1 MDGTLLDLPPNQQRL
16 TGTVEWEQ
24 VVAELF
30 ALRREVSELRREN
43 AELRRENAE
52 LRQQAGYWKSRH
64 ADALERLAK
73 LEAEAEQLRGENRK
87 LQDRLFGRKTEKTRG
102 DRSNQLLPEGD
113 GKTPGRK
120 PRGQRKGRPA
130 PPRRNH
136 SHLPVIEEFRDV
148 PEDQRICPDCGLPYT
163 LCGSEDSEQIEIE
176 VRAHRRRIRRRR
188 YRRSCRCPA
197 GGAPQTVTA
206 PAAPKLIPNGLLGTS
221 VWVEI
226 LLAKFF
232 SHQPIERLLT
242 QWQLLGLNVAAGTV
256 NGGLQRLEPMFAPL
270 YEDLRAHNAQSPLSQ
285 ADETRW
291 MVFIDHEGK
300 TGHRWWLWV
309 FLGTD
314 TVVFVLDPRR
324 SHEVPEGHFSAD
336 AKLIL
341 VVDRYSAY
349 KAMSQVQCGN
359 ILLAFCW
366 AHVRRDFVEVG
377 KGWAELKPWA
387 LAWLERIREL
397 YRYQRERLKHASGSL
412 QFRAADAALRQAVS
426 AMKAEAERE
435 LAEANL
441 REPCRKVL
449 KSLQG
454 HWTGLTRF
462 VDDLRIPMDNNGSER
477 EARGPAVGRKNYYGS
492 GALWSGRL
500 TAMLFS
506 LFATLRK
513 QGLNARKWLTWY
525 LESCAEAGGQA
536 PANISRILPW
546 NLSPEKRRELAITP
560 PKPPN
565 TS

>member
-1 MDGTLLDLPPNQQRL
+1 
-16 TGTVEWEQ
+16 
-24 VVAELF
+24 
-30 ALRREVSELRREN
+30 
-43 AELRRENAE
+43 
-52 LRQQAGYWKSRH
+52 
-64 ADALERLAK
+64 
-73 LEAEAEQLRGENRK
+73 
-87 LQDRLFGRKTEKTRG
+87 
-102 DRSNQLLPEGD
+102 
-113 GKTPGRK
+113 
-120 PRGQRKGRPA
+120 
-130 PPRRNH
+130 
-136 SHLPVIEEFRDV
+136 
-148 PEDQRICPDCGLPYT
+148 
-163 LCGSEDSEQIEIE
+163 
-176 VRAHRRRIRRRR
+176 
-188 YRRSCRCPA
+188 
-197 GGAPQTVTA
+197 
-206 PAAPKLIPNGLLGTS
+206 
-221 VWVEI
+221 
-226 LLAKFF
+226 
-232 SHQPIERLLT
+232 
-242 QWQLLGLNVAAGTV
+242 
-256 NGGLQRLEPMFAPL
+256 
-270 YEDLRAHNAQSPLSQ
+270 
-285 ADETRW
+285 

-300 TGHRWWLWV
+300 AGHRWWLWV

-314 TVVFVLDPRR
+314 SVVFVLDPSR

-377 KGWAELKPWA
+377 KGWTELKPWA

-397 YRYQRERLKHASGSL
+397 YRYQRERLKHTPGSL
-412 QFRAADAALRQAVS
+412 EFQAADAALRQAVS

-449 KSLQG
+449 KSLQE

-492 GALWSGRL
+492 GALWSGHL

-525 LESCAEAGGQA
+525 LESCAEAGGHA
-536 PANISRILPW
+536 PTDVTRFLPW
-546 NLSPEKRRELAITP
+546 NLTQEKRWELALEP
-560 PKPPN
+560 RE

>member
-1 MDGTLLDLPPNQQRL
+1 MDGALLDLPPNHPCL
-16 TGTVEWEQ
+16 TVPVEWEQ
-24 VVAELF
+24 VVAELVS
-30 ALRREVSELRREN
+30 LRREIS
-43 AELRRENAE
+43 ELRRENAE

-64 ADALERLAK
+64 ADALQRLAK

-87 LQDRLFGRKTEKTRG
+87 LQDRLFGRKTEKTQG
-102 DRSNQLLPEGD
+102 DRSNQLLPD
-113 GKTPGRK
+113 GQDKKPGRK
-120 PRGQRKGRPA
+120 PRGQRKDRPG
-130 PPRRNH
+130 PPRRDH
-136 SHLPVIEEFRDV
+136 SHLPVIEEFLDV

-163 LCGSEDSEQIEIE
+163 PCGSEDSEQIEID
-176 VRAHRRRIRRRR
+176 VKAHRRRIRRRR
-188 YRRSCRCPA
+188 YRRSCPCPA

-206 PAAPKLIPNGLLGTS
+206 PPAPKLIPKGLLGTS
-221 VWVEI
+221 LWVEI
-226 LLAKFF
+226 LLGKFF

-270 YEDLRAHNAQSPLSQ
+270 YEALRAHNAQSTLSQ

-309 FLGTD
+309 FLGSD
-314 TVVFVLDPRR
+314 SVVFVLDPSR
-324 SHEVPEGHFSAD
+324 SHDVPEGHFPAD
-336 AKLIL
+336 AKLVL

-349 KAMSQVQCGN
+349 KAMSQVKCGN

-397 YRYQRERLKHASGSL
+397 YRYQRERLKHAPDSL
-412 QFRAADAALRQAVS
+412 EFQAADAMLRQTVS

-435 LAEANL
+435 LAVADL
-441 REPCRKVL
+441 REPCHKAL
-449 KSLQG
+449 ISLQE
-454 HWTGLTRF
+454 HWTGLTYF
-462 VDDLRIPMDNNGSER
+462 VDDLRIPMDNNASER

-500 TAMLFS
+500 AAMLFS

-513 QGLNARKWLTWY
+513 QGLNARTWLKWY
-525 LESCAEAGGQA
+525 LESCAEAGSKA
-536 PANISRILPW
+536 PADVTGFLPW
-546 NLSPEKRRELAITP
+546 NLTEEKRRELALDRRD
-560 PKPPN
+560 